1 MAQEH
6 PDLIY
11 SVALSHLV
19 DANETTKRAFIEK
32 YKQIL
37 FPDLG
42 TSSGQTIW
50 KTYHNLTR
58 ITLWG
63 RDHFRNNIRLAMA
76 AEALGLGQTPTVWR
90 ETIVENFLNASFY

>member
-6 PDLIY
+6 QDLVF

-32 YKQIL
+32 YKQSL
-37 FPDLG
+37 FPNLG

-50 KTYHNLTR
+50 KTYRNITR

-63 RDHFRNNIRLAMA
+63 RDHFRNNIFLLAMA
-76 AEALGLGQTPTVWR
+76 TEA
-90 ETIVENFLNASFY
+90 